1 MLFCASLIQQLKIE
15 KCKKKKS
22 SLGPVSENLTT
33 LFILQEQL
41 YIHPIC
47 TLVLFFNGT

>member
-15 KCKKKKS
+15 KCKNKS
-22 SLGPVSENLTT
+22 SLGPVSEDLAT